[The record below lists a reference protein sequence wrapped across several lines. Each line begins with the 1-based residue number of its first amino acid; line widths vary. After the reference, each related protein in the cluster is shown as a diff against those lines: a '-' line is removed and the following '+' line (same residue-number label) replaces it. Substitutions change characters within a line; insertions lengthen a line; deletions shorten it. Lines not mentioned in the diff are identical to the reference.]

1 MPLPYPYH
9 QAQNSRQLNCSPAPH
24 IIDQMH
30 TSNIEI
36 RDLLISWL
44 VLGFC
49 FDLILR
55 RSDLPL
61 FPDGFIVALIG
72 LGVGFICHE
81 LSHKFVAQKLGFR
94 AEFRL
99 WQTGLIIALICA
111 FISLFSPIGF
121 LFAAPGAVYIL
132 SYTSRREGGLI
143 SLAGPSANIIL
154 ALIFYAIAIHSS
166 GLTQLIGTY
175 GIVINLWLAAFNLL
189 PIPPLDGSKIFA
201 WNIPVWAMLMVISAG
216 LLALSMFGA
225 I

>member
-1 MPLPYPYH
+1 M
-9 QAQNSRQLNCSPAPH
+9 NCSPAPH

-49 FDLILR
+49 FDFILFWQPGI
-55 RSDLPL
+55 SASL
-61 FPDGFIVALIG
+61 FLRGFIIALIG

-81 LSHKFVAQKLGFR
+81 LSHKFVAQRLGFR

-99 WQTGLIIALICA
+99 WQTGLIIALVCA
-111 FISLFSPIGF
+111 FISMFSPIGF

-132 SYTSRREGGLI
+132 SYTSKREGGLI
-143 SLAGPSANIIL
+143 SLAGPSSNIIL

-175 GIVINLWLAAFNLL
+175 GMVINLWLAAFNLL

-201 WNIPVWAMLMVISAG
+201 WNIPAWAMLMVISAG

>member
-1 MPLPYPYH
+1 
-9 QAQNSRQLNCSPAPH
+9 
-24 IIDQMH
+24 MH
-30 TSNIEI
+30 TSNVEI

-49 FDLILR
+49 FVLV
-55 RSDLPL
+55 L
-61 FPDGFIVALIG
+61 FHSLSLSGFIIALIA
-72 LGVGFICHE
+72 LGAGFVCHE
-81 LSHKFVAQKLGFR
+81 LSHKFVAQKLGFQ

-111 FISLFSPIGF
+111 FISMFSPIGF

-132 SYTSRREGGLI
+132 SYTSKRESGLI

-154 ALIFYAIAIHSS
+154 ALIFYAIARYGS
-166 GLTQLIGTY
+166 GFVEVIGVY
-175 GIVINLWLAAFNLL
+175 GMVINLWLAAFNLL
-189 PIPPLDGSKIFA
+189 PIPPLDGRKIFA

-225 I
+225 V

>member
-1 MPLPYPYH
+1 
-9 QAQNSRQLNCSPAPH
+9 LNCSPAPH

-49 FDLILR
+49 FALILFHSLS
-55 RSDLPL
+55 RS
-61 FPDGFIVALIG
+61 GFIIALIG

-99 WQTGLIIALICA
+99 WQTGLIIALVCA
-111 FISLFSPIGF
+111 FISMFSPIGF

-166 GLTQLIGTY
+166 GLTQQLIGKY
-175 GIVINLWLAAFNLL
+175 GMLINLWLAVFNLL

-201 WNIPVWAMLMVISAG
+201 WKIPVWAMLMVISAG
-216 LLALSMFGA
+216 LLALYIFGMFGA

>member
-1 MPLPYPYH
+1 M
-9 QAQNSRQLNCSPAPH
+9 R
-24 IIDQMH
+24 

-49 FDLILR
+49 FTLVLFH
-55 RSDLPL
+55 SLSLP
-61 FPDGFIVALIG
+61 GFIIALIG

-111 FISLFSPIGF
+111 FISMFSPIGF

-132 SYTSRREGGLI
+132 SYTSRRESGLI
-143 SLAGPSANIIL
+143 SVAGPSANIVL
-154 ALIFYAIAIHSS
+154 ALIFYAIASYSS
-166 GLTQLIGTY
+166 GLVEAIGYY
-175 GIVINLWLAAFNLL
+175 GMLINLWLAVFNLL
-189 PIPPLDGSKIFA
+189 PFPPLDGSKIFA
-201 WNIPVWAMLMVISAG
+201 WNIPVWGG
-216 LLALSMFGA
+216 LLAVSGLLLVLFMLGA

>member
-1 MPLPYPYH
+1 M
-9 QAQNSRQLNCSPAPH
+9 NCSPAPH

-49 FDLILR
+49 FDFILFWQPGIPA
-55 RSDLPL
+55 SL
-61 FPDGFIVALIG
+61 FLRGFTIALIG

-99 WQTGLIIALICA
+99 WQTGLIIALVCA
-111 FISLFSPIGF
+111 FISMFSPIGF

-132 SYTSRREGGLI
+132 SYTSKREGGLI
-143 SLAGPSANIIL
+143 SLSGPSANIIL
-154 ALIFYAIAIHSS
+154 ALIFYAIAIYSS
-166 GLTQLIGTY
+166 GFTALVSSY
-175 GIVINLWLAAFNLL
+175 GMVINLWLAAFNLL

-201 WNIPVWAMLMVISAG
+201 WNIPAWAMLMVISAG

>member
-1 MPLPYPYH
+1 
-9 QAQNSRQLNCSPAPH
+9 
-24 IIDQMH
+24 MH

-49 FDLILR
+49 FALV
-55 RSDLPL
+55 L
-61 FPDGFIVALIG
+61 FHSISLSGFIIALIG
-72 LGVGFICHE
+72 LGAGFICHE
-81 LSHKFVAQKLGFR
+81 LSHKFVAQRLGFR

-111 FISLFSPIGF
+111 FISMFSPIGF

-132 SYTSRREGGLI
+132 SYTSKREGGLI

-154 ALIFYAIAIHSS
+154 ALIFYAVASYGS
-166 GLTQLIGTY
+166 GLVEVIGYY
-175 GIVINLWLAAFNLL
+175 GMVINLWLATFNLL

-201 WNIPVWAMLMVISAG
+201 WNVAAWGGMLAVSV
-216 LLALSMFGA
+216 LLLVLFMLGA

>member
-1 MPLPYPYH
+1 
-9 QAQNSRQLNCSPAPH
+9 
-24 IIDQMH
+24 MH

-49 FDLILR
+49 FSLILFH
-55 RSDLPL
+55 SLSPS
-61 FPDGFIVALIG
+61 GFIIALIG

-99 WQTGLIIALICA
+99 WQTGLIIALVCA
-111 FISLFSPIGF
+111 FISMFSPIGF

-166 GLTQLIGTY
+166 GLTQQLIGKY
-175 GIVINLWLAAFNLL
+175 GMLINLWLAVFNLL

-201 WNIPVWAMLMVISAG
+201 WKISVWAMLMVISAG
-216 LLALSMFGA
+216 LLALYIFGMFGA

>member
-1 MPLPYPYH
+1 
-9 QAQNSRQLNCSPAPH
+9 
-24 IIDQMH
+24 MH

-49 FDLILR
+49 FDFILFWQPGIPA
-55 RSDLPL
+55 SL
-61 FPDGFIVALIG
+61 FLRGFTIALIG

-99 WQTGLIIALICA
+99 WQTGLIIALVCA
-111 FISLFSPIGF
+111 FISMFSPIGF

-132 SYTSRREGGLI
+132 SYTSKREGGLI
-143 SLAGPSANIIL
+143 SLSGPSANIIL
-154 ALIFYAIAIHSS
+154 ALIFYAIAIYSS
-166 GLTQLIGTY
+166 GFTALVSSY
-175 GIVINLWLAAFNLL
+175 GMVINLWLAAFNLL

-201 WNIPVWAMLMVISAG
+201 WNIPAWAMLMVISAG

>member
-1 MPLPYPYH
+1 MPLPYPHH
-9 QAQNSRQLNCSPAPH
+9 QAQNSRQLNWSPAPH

-49 FDLILR
+49 FALILFH
-55 RSDLPL
+55 SLSL
-61 FPDGFIVALIG
+61 SGFIIALIG

-99 WQTGLIIALICA
+99 WQTGLIIALVCA

-132 SYTSRREGGLI
+132 SYTSKREGGLI

-175 GIVINLWLAAFNLL
+175 GMAINLWLATFNLL

>member
-1 MPLPYPYH
+1 
-9 QAQNSRQLNCSPAPH
+9 
-24 IIDQMH
+24 MH

-111 FISLFSPIGF
+111 FISLRSPIGF

-132 SYTSRREGGLI
+132 SYTSKREGGLI

-154 ALIFYAIAIHSS
+154 GILFYAIASYGS
-166 GLTQLIGTY
+166 GLVETIGYY
-175 GIVINLWLAAFNLL
+175 GMVINLWLAAFNLL

-216 LLALSMFGA
+216 LLALSVFGA

>member
-1 MPLPYPYH
+1 
-9 QAQNSRQLNCSPAPH
+9 
-24 IIDQMH
+24 MH

-49 FDLILR
+49 FALILFH
-55 RSDLPL
+55 SLSL
-61 FPDGFIVALIG
+61 SGFIIALIG

-111 FISLFSPIGF
+111 FISIFSPIGF

-166 GLTQLIGTY
+166 GFTALVSSY
-175 GIVINLWLAAFNLL
+175 GMVINLWLAAFNLL

-201 WNIPVWAMLMVISAG
+201 WKFPVWAMLMVISAG

>member
-1 MPLPYPYH
+1 
-9 QAQNSRQLNCSPAPH
+9 
-24 IIDQMH
+24 MH

-49 FDLILR
+49 FSLILFH
-55 RSDLPL
+55 SLSPS
-61 FPDGFIVALIG
+61 GFIIALIG

-99 WQTGLIIALICA
+99 WQTGLIIALICT
-111 FISLFSPIGF
+111 FISLFTYPIGF

-143 SLAGPSANIIL
+143 SLAGPSANIVL

-166 GLTQLIGTY
+166 GLTQRIGNC
-175 GIVINLWLAAFNLL
+175 GLVINLWLAAFNLL

-201 WNIPVWAMLMVISAG
+201 WNIPVWAMLMAISAG
-216 LLALSMFGA
+216 LLALSMFLSMFGA

>member
-1 MPLPYPYH
+1 
-9 QAQNSRQLNCSPAPH
+9 
-24 IIDQMH
+24 MH

-44 VLGFC
+44 ILGFC
-49 FDLILR
+49 FALILFH
-55 RSDLPL
+55 SISPS
-61 FPDGFIVALIG
+61 GFIIALIG

-99 WQTGLIIALICA
+99 WQTGLIIALVCA
-111 FISLFSPIGF
+111 FISMFSPIGF

-132 SYTSRREGGLI
+132 SYTSKREGGLI
-143 SLAGPSANIIL
+143 SIAGPSANIVL
-154 ALIFYAIAIHSS
+154 ALIFYAIFIHSS
-166 GLTQLIGTY
+166 GLVKDIGYYWT
-175 GIVINLWLAAFNLL
+175 VINIWLAAFNLL

-201 WNIPVWAMLMVISAG
+201 WNIPVWAMLMIISAG

>member
-1 MPLPYPYH
+1 M
-9 QAQNSRQLNCSPAPH
+9 NCSPAPH

-49 FDLILR
+49 FALILFH
-55 RSDLPL
+55 SLSL
-61 FPDGFIVALIG
+61 SGFIIALIG

-143 SLAGPSANIIL
+143 SLTGPSANIIL

-175 GIVINLWLAAFNLL
+175 GMVINLWLAAFNLL

>member
-1 MPLPYPYH
+1 M
-9 QAQNSRQLNCSPAPH
+9 NCSPAPH

-49 FDLILR
+49 FALILFH
-55 RSDLPL
+55 SLSPS
-61 FPDGFIVALIG
+61 GFIIALIG

-99 WQTGLIIALICA
+99 WQTGLIIALVCA
-111 FISLFSPIGF
+111 FISMFSPIGF

-143 SLAGPSANIIL
+143 SIAGPSANIIL
-154 ALIFYAIAIHSS
+154 ALIFYAIATHSS
-166 GLTQLIGTY
+166 GFTALVSSY
-175 GIVINLWLAAFNLL
+175 GMVINLWLAAFNLL

-201 WNIPVWAMLMVISAG
+201 WKIPVWAILMVISAG